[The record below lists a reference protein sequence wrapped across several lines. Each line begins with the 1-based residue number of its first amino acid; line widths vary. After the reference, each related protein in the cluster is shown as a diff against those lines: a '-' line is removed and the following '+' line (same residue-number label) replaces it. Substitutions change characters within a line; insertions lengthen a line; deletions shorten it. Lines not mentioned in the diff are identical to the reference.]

1 MEIVGYEV
9 VEARIP
15 ESKDSGSVKNM
26 FRGDVKTA
34 ISANPSLVI
43 VIPLLG
49 AVLIFV
55 YIRNSW
61 DIKKRW
67 TLWCLYQSFF
77 IIIFWNFEKST
88 IFDRPFQENYTYINR
103 K

>member
-43 VIPLLG
+43 VI
-49 AVLIFV
+49 
-55 YIRNSW
+55 
-61 DIKKRW
+61 
-67 TLWCLYQSFF
+67 
-77 IIIFWNFEKST
+77 IFWNFEKST
-88 IFDRPFQENYTYINR
+88 IFDRPFRENYTYINKDIYR
-103 K
+103 R

>member
-1 MEIVGYEV
+1 
-9 VEARIP
+9 
-15 ESKDSGSVKNM
+15 M

-61 DIKKRW
+61 DIKKNGD
-67 TLWCLYQSFF
+67 YGVYISVFF
-77 IIIFWNFEKST
+77 LIIFWNFEKST
-88 IFDRPFQENYTYINR
+88 IFDRPFRENYTYIDKDIYRR
-103 K
+103 KCYEFRP

>member
-1 MEIVGYEV
+1 
-9 VEARIP
+9 
-15 ESKDSGSVKNM
+15 M

-61 DIKKRW
+61 DIKKNGD
-67 TLWCLYQSFF
+67 YGVYISVFF
-77 IIIFWNFEKST
+77 LIIF
-88 IFDRPFQENYTYINR
+88 
-103 K
+103 